1 MVKELYE
8 NYLPDLLGRFE
19 RRAATNNA
27 PEGWIWGSKVVG
39 QDMLYIIKQFR
50 YSQDLELGE
59 RI

>member
-8 NYLPDLLGRFE
+8 DYLPDLLGRFD

-39 QDMLYIIKQFR
+39 CQR
-50 YSQDLELGE
+50 WYSTLQVYFVVE
-59 RI
+59 RT